1 MELQF
6 SMNHKVQACDVDCFG
21 RCKSAVLLYLAQE
34 AATGHCDLLRLDWD
48 TMAQKGLF
56 WAVIRSH
63 VQVERL
69 PVLGEEIQVKTWP
82 MPTTRTAFPRAVE
95 ILDQDGNTLVRIVSL
110 WVLMD
115 QNTRAL
121 VLPGKS
127 GVDVP
132 GLLCGNELAGPG
144 SILPAKSE
152 GESSRTVVFSELDRN
167 GHMNNTRYLD
177 WVNDLLPA
185 AFHKAHP
192 VEEFT
197 ICYLAEAL
205 EKQTIELA
213 FGMDE
218 SGIFQ
223 VDGYRSQTDDH
234 GKKTR
239 VFSVKTRFK
248 NGVL

>member
-6 SMNHKVQACDVDCFG
+6 SMTHKIDAMDVDCFG
-21 RCKSAVLLYLAQE
+21 RCKSSVLLYLAQE

-48 TMAQKGLF
+48 TMAKMGLF
-56 WAVIRSH
+56 WAVIRTH

-69 PVLGEEIQVKTWP
+69 PMLGQTVTVKTWP

-95 ILDQDGNTLVRIVSL
+95 ILDENGAALVRVVSL

-115 QNTRAL
+115 RNTRAM

-144 SILPAKSE
+144 SILPAKLGCE
-152 GESSRTVVFSELDRN
+152 KSRQVVFSELDRN
-167 GHMNNTRYLD
+167 GHMNNTRYMD
-177 WVNDLLPA
+177 WVNDLLPSS
-185 AFHKAHP
+185 FHKEHS

-205 EKQTIELA
+205 ENDGLNLA
-213 FGMDE
+213 YGMDE
-218 SGIFQ
+218 NGIFQ
-223 VDGYRSQTDDH
+223 VDGYRGQTDDH
-234 GKKTR
+234 SQKTR

-248 NGVL
+248 

>member
-6 SMNHKVQACDVDCFG
+6 SMNHNVTAADVDCFG

-48 TMAQKGLF
+48 TMAGKGLF
-56 WAVIRSH
+56 WAVIRTH

-69 PVLGEEIQVKTWP
+69 PVLGEAITVRTWP

-95 ILDQDGNTLVRIVSL
+95 ILDSTGHTLVRVVSL

-115 QNTRAL
+115 RDTRAM

-132 GLLCGNELAGPG
+132 GLVCGNELSGPG
-144 SILPAKSE
+144 SILPVQQE
-152 GESSRTVVFSELDRN
+152 CQNSRKVVFSELDRN

-177 WVNDLLPA
+177 WVNVLLPSS
-185 AFHKAHP
+185 FHREHSVA
-192 VEEFT
+192 EFT
-197 ICYLAEAL
+197 VCYLSEAL
-205 EKQTIELA
+205 ENDTVDLA
-213 FGMDE
+213 YRMDE
-218 SGIFQ
+218 AGIFQ
-223 VDGYRSQTDDH
+223 VDGYRQQTDDH
-234 GKKTR
+234 SKKTR
-239 VFSVKTRFK
+239 IFSVKTRFK
-248 NGVL
+248 

>member
-1 MELQF
+1 
-6 SMNHKVQACDVDCFG
+6 
-21 RCKSAVLLYLAQE
+21 VLLYLAQE

-48 TMAQKGLF
+48 TMARKGLF
-56 WAVIRSH
+56 WAVIRTH

-69 PVLGEEIQVKTWP
+69 PFLGDTIQVKTWP

-95 ILDQDGNTLVRIVSL
+95 ILDTDGNTLVRVVSL

-115 QNTRAL
+115 RSTRAM

-144 SILPAKSE
+144 SILPVQQECVDRRK
-152 GESSRTVVFSELDRN
+152 VVFTELDRN
-167 GHMNNTRYLD
+167 GHMNNTRYMD

-185 AFHKAHP
+185 GFHKEHP
-192 VEEFT
+192 VAEFT
-197 ICYLAEAL
+197 ICYLSEAL
-205 EKQTIELA
+205 ENQVIDLA
-213 FGMDE
+213 YGMDE

-223 VDGYRSQTDDH
+223 VDGYRQQTDDH

-239 VFSVKTRFK
+239 IFSVKTRFK
-248 NGVL
+248 